1 MISTAPDI
9 LDLKKK
15 LDDGEGDDVLNNRA
29 IEIFERLTEELNQ
42 AKGWKDK
49 ARQRALDQEAH
60 DFEDLIDEIE
70 RRRHAHVLDKFAQ
83 YIKRRMR
90 G

>member
-9 LDLKKK
+9 RDLEQK
-15 LDDGEGDDVLNNRA
+15 LNDGEGDDVLNSRA
-29 IEIFERLTEELNQ
+29 IEIFERLTEDLVE

-49 ARQRALDQEAH
+49 ARQRALEQEAK
-60 DFEDLIDEIE
+60 DFEDLIDEIQA
-70 RRRHAHVLDKFAQ
+70 RRHEHVLDKFAQ
-83 YIKRRMR
+83 YIKRRMK